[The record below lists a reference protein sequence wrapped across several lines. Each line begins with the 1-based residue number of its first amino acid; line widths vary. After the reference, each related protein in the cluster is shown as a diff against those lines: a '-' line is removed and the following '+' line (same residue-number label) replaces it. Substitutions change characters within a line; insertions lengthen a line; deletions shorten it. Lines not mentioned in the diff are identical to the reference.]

1 MKFNLIAKKTFLA
14 AALFGLAFGA
24 AFALD
29 FGGAFSNF
37 TRVKGKNFSNLKLD
51 QIDDL
56 TGWIRVPIKKDG
68 SSYFVGQALYEFEYD
83 ASVEKAYNRL
93 DINLAKYVNQW
104 NVGGSP
110 LTLHAGRFIFSDVT
124 GLIMNQNC
132 DGAYVS
138 YEFPRVSAFAYAG
151 YTGLLNAG
159 TVKMQNNKLD
169 PFDYNTSSV
178 YQLAE
183 KYLVFATG
191 ATVPNLFSTQT
202 LSAQFLATFKLGG
215 KSFNRMYATIDMAG
229 PIYKTLYY
237 DASATLG
244 LQSFDGGS
252 MEVTNLTRADLKYF
266 IPFKDLAVGVGAV
279 YASGNKS
286 GDNAF
291 TGFTKIDAFFAMNEP
306 QYTSLLK
313 LCATASIKPISSLL
327 AKAGTGV
334 VFSFAK
340 ESGFYKGFEWS
351 LGAEWQIVSDAGVG
365 ATFQQYIE
373 ADNSDMSKVQLSVN
387 AFLTF

>member
-1 MKFNLIAKKTFLA
+1 MKTIRANKKIFLA
-14 AALFGLAFGA
+14 AAIFALSFSL
-24 AFALD
+24 FALD

-51 QIDDL
+51 QVDNL

-68 SSYFVGQALYEFEYD
+68 TSYFVGQALYEFEYD
-83 ASVEKAYNRL
+83 AGVEKVYNRL

-104 NVGGSP
+104 KIAGEP

-124 GLIMNQNC
+124 GLIMSQNC
-132 DGAYVS
+132 DGAYATYDFS
-138 YEFPRVSAFAYAG
+138 RVSVFAYAG
-151 YTGLLNAG
+151 YTGFLNAA
-159 TVKMQNNKLD
+159 TVKMQNHKQD

-215 KSFNRMYATIDMAG
+215 KAFNRMYLTVDMSG
-229 PIYKTLYY
+229 PIYKTIYY
-237 DASATLG
+237 DASTTLG

-252 MEVTNLTRADLKYF
+252 MEVTNLTRADFKYF
-266 IPFKDLAVGVGAV
+266 IPFKDLAVGLGAV
-279 YASGNKS
+279 FASGNKN

-291 TGFTKIDAFFAMNEP
+291 TGFSKIDAFFAMNEP
-306 QYTSLLK
+306 QYTSLFK
-313 LCATASIKPISSLL
+313 ISAAASIKPLKNLL
-327 AKAGTGV
+327 VRAGTGF
-334 VFSFAK
+334 VFSLAK
-340 ESGFYKGFEWS
+340 ESGAYQGFEWS
-351 LGAEWQIVSDAGVG
+351 LGADWQIVSDAGVG
-365 ATFQQYIE
+365 ATFQQYIDAE
-373 ADNSDMSKVQLSVN
+373 DSDMSKVQISLN